1 MSVMYERIHI
11 HGDNI
16 VECER
21 ILALIERSL
30 SVEIN
35 MVRGPFTS
43 PVCPEFEFELKT
55 RPKSLRLVM
64 FPGFRRWDEDILE
77 HIRSM
82 GGSLRE
88 AADIII
94 SSVDEKVE
102 APILSIEFCGALP
115 AGNQAWQRSG
125 RAYSFGLARIPFL
138 YIAEIGGY
146 ELGSERKIKAPRL
159 PNPAVPFSYLSYSVY
174 KKVPVLPVIIASSG
188 ADEASKTRYKDII
201 GNIELLKFLRAVILG
216 EDSISHA
223 KGLIEKALHFVQ
235 LKASVSRR
243 GSTLTPELWGKAY
256 SAIQSGKDLS
266 EFLLKDAR
274 LQWSKTAYIKGL
286 TKTAKRLMDIA
297 SKHAIGLTSTDLPMC
312 LISSEQRSMFARKV
326 GQLYKNLPKQYLEW
340 LGKNKNLAVCWVMG
354 FKPGGDDARPDRGL
368 PPFARMLIGPD
379 TELLT
384 VVYGPAPVNT
394 WPLLIS
400 DPIGLMER
408 NGLWEA
414 AMMTSDA
421 LFIDSSTDKITNHGF
436 LKTHWSSA
444 TVERST
450 KGFIVSPRPLRFG
463 EQDVDTVIHLLMHR
477 CGGSKIFEGMCN
489 PPGGDW
495 SGISMIIAD
504 RSVELRWLSLP
515 RVGGKHAKRPDHV
528 FEIFEIS
535 EIPVVLVVESKEKAN
550 DIEQKIGPRLKA
562 YLTDLMK
569 SPASVER
576 ATIAGAEW
584 AQTSRSISP
593 TAINFCTGVAFLSD
607 SNTDIVGIK
616 KKASA
621 DIVFG
626 FAFTPEGN
634 YCNVKIHQCSQI
646 GAKVADFIR
655 AIQSTRAG
663 VSVEL
668 I

>member
-1 MSVMYERIHI
+1 MAVVYERIHI

-21 ILALIERSL
+21 MLGIIEKALSGEAHAL
-30 SVEIN
+30 
-35 MVRGPFTS
+35 RGPFGS
-43 PVCPEFEFELKT
+43 PVCPEFEFEIKT
-55 RPKSLRLVM
+55 RPKPIRLIL
-64 FPGFRRWDEDILE
+64 FPGFCRWDEDILE
-77 HIRSM
+77 HIRNM
-82 GGSLRE
+82 GGTLRE
-88 AADIII
+88 APDIII
-94 SSVDEKVE
+94 SGVGEEEV
-102 APILSIEFCGALP
+102 PILSIKFCGALP

-125 RAYSFGLARIPFL
+125 RAYSLGLAGIPFL
-138 YIAEIGGY
+138 YVAEIGGY
-146 ELGSERKIKAPRL
+146 ELSSDRKIKAPRL

-174 KKVPVLPVIIASSG
+174 KKVPVLPVFIASPG
-188 ADEASKTRYKDII
+188 ADETSKTRYRNII
-201 GNIELLKFLRAVILG
+201 GHSELLKFLRATILG
-216 EDSISHA
+216 EDCTSHEQR
-223 KGLIEKALHFVQ
+223 LIEKALYFVQ
-235 LKASVSRR
+235 LRASISR
-243 GSTLTPELWGKAY
+243 GDSTLTPDLWSKAY
-256 SAIQSGKDLS
+256 SAIRSGKELS
-266 EFLLKDAR
+266 EFLLNDAR

-286 TKTAKRLMDIA
+286 TKTAKRLMNIA
-297 SKHAIGLTSTDLPMC
+297 SKYAIGLTSTDLPMC
-312 LISSEQRSMFARKV
+312 LIPNDQRNIFARKV
-326 GQLYKNLPKQYLEW
+326 SQLYKNLPKQFLEW
-340 LGKNKNLAVCWVMG
+340 LGKNKTLAVCWVMG
-354 FKPGGDDARPDRGL
+354 FKPRGDDARPDRGL
-368 PPFARMLIGPD
+368 PPLARMLIGSG

-400 DPIGLMER
+400 DPISLMER

-414 AMMTSDA
+414 AMMASDA
-421 LFIDSSTDKITNHGF
+421 LLIDSSTDKITNHGF

-444 TVERST
+444 TVERIT
-450 KGFIVSPRPLRFG
+450 KRFIVSPRPLRFG
-463 EQDVDTVIHLLMHR
+463 EQDVDTVIHLLMRR

-495 SGISMIIAD
+495 SGISMITAD

-550 DIEQKIGPRLKA
+550 DIEEKIGPRLKA

-569 SPASVER
+569 SPASIER

-584 AQTSRSISP
+584 TQTSRSISP

-607 SNTDIVGIK
+607 SNTDIMGIK

-621 DIVFG
+621 DILFG

-634 YCNVKIHQCSQI
+634 FCNVKVHPCSQI

-655 AIQSTRAG
+655 GIRSIGAG